1 MRQPVSFL
9 TQSRFY
15 SPAFNAAIFDGP
27 IRIYFAQYQ
36 EALALKIYF
45 ELQENLKELYFDAR
59 ESFKKNGAH
68 IFLMLYP
75 TGETFNL
82 SFDKQL
88 APVVIDRLENDYVV
102 GVCGPTEEKD
112 TELVLKSMEVVI
124 REIKVAKQIVAASD
138 AEADF
143 GEAVSDDITLAQDL
157 KVEI

>member
-75 TGETFNL
+75 TSETFEL
-82 SFDKQL
+82 SFEKQTESI
-88 APVVIDRLENDYVV
+88 VIDRLEDDYVV
-102 GVCGPTEEKD
+102 GVCGPTDETD
-112 TELVLKSMEVVI
+112 TPLVLKSMEVVI
-124 REIKVAKQIVAASD
+124 REIKVAKQNESAKESFDQDDASEEVTLETD
-138 AEADF
+138 LEA
-143 GEAVSDDITLAQDL
+143 GI
-157 KVEI
+157 